1 MPRVTVHSFNSSV
14 CHGCSHRI
22 HDAYAFMLGVY
33 RGHTLLDKKKKEIIR
48 KKGYLQILTIWKHAH
63 LCVTSTK
70 VNQPNK
76 LKACMH
82 ILYIHYYI
90 YIGHTLYGR
99 IWLQPCDFFLQLNAN
114 HSFKFIQ
121 YITCTYMVHR
131 LKINID
137 ILHVITLF
145 H

>member
-1 MPRVTVHSFNSSV
+1 MFFPTNHYYKTISLISIRMFKMPRVTVHSFNSSV

-76 LKACMH
+76 LKACMY

-99 IWLQPCDFFLQLNAN
+99 IWLQPCDFFYSWMQIIVSSL
-114 HSFKFIQ
+114 F
-121 YITCTYMVHR
+121 
-131 LKINID
+131 NI
-137 ILHVITLF
+137 
-145 H
+145 

>member
-33 RGHTLLDKKKKEIIR
+33 RGHTLLDKKKR
-48 KKGYLQILTIWKHAH
+48 NNKKKRIFANSDYLKARSSMRS
-63 LCVTSTK
+63 STK

-76 LKACMH
+76 LKACMY

-99 IWLQPCDFFLQLNAN
+99 I
-114 HSFKFIQ
+114 
-121 YITCTYMVHR
+121 
-131 LKINID
+131 
-137 ILHVITLF
+137 
-145 H
+145 